1 MTNQKCED
9 ALGWGYSLRIRSLPS
24 VW

>member
-9 ALGWGYSLRIRSLPS
+9 AFGQDIPVRLRSLPS